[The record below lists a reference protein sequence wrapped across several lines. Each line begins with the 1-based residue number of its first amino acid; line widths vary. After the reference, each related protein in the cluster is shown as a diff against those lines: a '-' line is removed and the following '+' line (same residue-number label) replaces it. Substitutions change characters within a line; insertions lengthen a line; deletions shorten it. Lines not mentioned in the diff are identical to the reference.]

1 MQENNVDVIFDAIS
15 ENESFARVVA
25 AAFVTRL
32 DPTLEEISD
41 IKTAVSE
48 AVTNSI
54 VHGYEGK
61 GGKVYMTLSL
71 EDREIIIK
79 IKDEGVGIENVHKAM
94 EPLYTTKPELERSG
108 MGFSFMEAF
117 MDELNVYS
125 RKNVGTTVIMEKVT
139 GRMDVY
145 ACDHTKELII
155 KAHNNDKS
163 AREKLVIDNS
173 GLVWSIVKRFT
184 GRGAEMEDL
193 YQIGCIGLIK
203 AIDNFNM
210 DYDVKFSTYAV
221 PMITGEIKRFLRD
234 DGIIKISRSIKEN
247 GYKCFTASQKLKGIL
262 NREPTIEELSRETGI
277 ATEDI
282 IVTMEAGDCVESIY
296 KTIYQKDGNEVCL
309 IDKLEGKDGGSDSII
324 DNIMI
329 NELVDSLCERDRKLI
344 RMRYYEDMTQT
355 QAARVLGISQVQV
368 SRLEKKILNRMRSQ
382 IDIE

>member
-94 EPLYTTKPELERSG
+94 EP
-108 MGFSFMEAF
+108 
-117 MDELNVYS
+117 
-125 RKNVGTTVIMEKVT
+125 
-139 GRMDVY
+139 
-145 ACDHTKELII
+145 
-155 KAHNNDKS
+155 
-163 AREKLVIDNS
+163 
-173 GLVWSIVKRFT
+173 
-184 GRGAEMEDL
+184 L